1 MLRKYHV
8 VARPAASVID
18 SETPVLVYDS
28 NEFKQLA
35 KISEGRAN
43 FEGNLGSTDHKSK
56 VYSLLPF
63 LIEGAFTPKNFVLR
77 MQLYPKANLLQ
88 FDTLTFSGV
97 ETSYVPLNQVIP
109 ITKYDYWCATTWRPW
124 FKQNQCL
131 DLDMIYANSQ
141 TKEMYVFDKEGE
153 WHDEGVYHDNLN
165 MDNTYNETQWYDEF
179 NPHNFM

>member
-97 ETSYVPLNQVIP
+97 ETSYVPL
-109 ITKYDYWCATTWRPW
+109 
-124 FKQNQCL
+124 
-131 DLDMIYANSQ
+131 
-141 TKEMYVFDKEGE
+141 
-153 WHDEGVYHDNLN
+153 
-165 MDNTYNETQWYDEF
+165 
-179 NPHNFM
+179 